1 MEENINI
8 FDFDGTL
15 TTETWPK
22 FWVWVEK
29 FGYRGEERN
38 DELEAALAKY
48 RESHEGNSLETFF
61 GFFHDLLHDNKEVL
75 TKEELMM
82 GEKYI
87 QYNPG
92 MSDYLKSS
100 TSKDYI
106 VSGGLTEF
114 LKNLEVADKFQD
126 IYGSHVE
133 WNSDGYIS
141 GIGEI
146 MTDDKKIRAIQDIL
160 KKNGREIEDCWNVYF
175 VGDGYSDAPAMRY
188 VHNHGGKAIF
198 VHQPDEEDGLF
209 EHNQK
214 IYKMLEEEGIVDFC
228 LVADYRDGSE
238 LSNILK
244 REKRK

>member
-1 MEENINI
+1 MNESINI

-38 DELEAALAKY
+38 DELETALAQY

-61 GFFHDLLHDNKEVL
+61 GFFHDLLHDSQEVL

-92 MSDYLKSS
+92 MMDYLESS
-100 TSKDYI
+100 TSRDYI

-114 LKNLEVADKFQD
+114 LENLTIADKFEE

-133 WNSDGYIS
+133 FNKDDHIS
-141 GIGEI
+141 GISEI
-146 MTDDKKIRAIQDIL
+146 MTDDKKILAIQDIL
-160 KKNGREIEDCWNVYF
+160 QKNGREIEDCYNVYF
-175 VGDGYSDAPAMRY
+175 VGDGYSDVPAMRY

-198 VHQPDEEDGLF
+198 VHQPDEKDELF
-209 EHNQK
+209 KHNQK
-214 IYKMLEEEGIVDFC
+214 IYKMLEEEGIVDFFC
-228 LVADYRDGSE
+228 VADYRNGSE
-238 LSNILK
+238 LSSILK
-244 REKRK
+244 REQ